1 MRTPQNKRSI
11 KQINKFSSSVLKLRK
26 FLSNP
31 LRDKK
36 VESLNF
42 AWLENRIPTANYL
55 TFHLELNAT
64 YIRYPEVEA
73 WRGTSR

>member
-1 MRTPQNKRSI
+1 MKTPQNKRSI
-11 KQINKFSSSVLKLRK
+11 KQINKFSSSGLKLRK

-55 TFHLELNAT
+55 TFHLELNT
-64 YIRYPEVEA
+64 THIRYPEVEA
-73 WRGTSR
+73 WRGKSR

>member
-11 KQINKFSSSVLKLRK
+11 KQINMFRLSGLKLRK

-55 TFHLELNAT
+55 TFYLELNT
-64 YIRYPEVEA
+64 THIRYPEVEA
-73 WRGTSR
+73 WRGKSR

>member
-11 KQINKFSSSVLKLRK
+11 KQINKFSLSGLKLRK

-42 AWLENRIPTANYL
+42 TLLENRILKANYL
-55 TFHLELNAT
+55 NFHLELSAAR
-64 YIRYPEVEA
+64 IR
-73 WRGTSR
+73 